1 MPETLSS
8 QDDQGSLESQ
18 QGALT
23 SKELLE
29 SSRRSLN
36 EGRSEMSTDMTELDN
51 RRKQI
56 EIELAA
62 IEPTGDKVTASNL
75 RFELQSIV
83 AQMDELSRRQ
93 EQKAE

>member
-8 QDDQGSLESQ
+8 QDEQGSIESQ
-18 QGALT
+18 QGTQTAG
-23 SKELLE
+23 ELLE

-36 EGRSEMSTDMTELDN
+36 AGRSEMSTDITELDT

-62 IEPTGDKVTASNL
+62 TEPTGDKVTANNL